1 MNCRLASMADRGRF
15 AILVRAFSLAF
26 VVFLAG
32 PALASD
38 AEPITRKPVITDADS
53 KGQCRKGT
61 SQCRWGGDCVEKQ
74 NKCYNCRKGM
84 KFSHRIGCY
93 ECPPN
98 RTAFE
103 YGNDIVCK
111 SNLRKR
117 TLTR

>member
-1 MNCRLASMADRGRF
+1 MTDLNQLARLPPT
-15 AILVRAFSLAF
+15 IVLALT
-26 VVFLAG
+26 VLLTG
-32 PALASD
+32 PSLASD
-38 AEPITRKPVITDADS
+38 AEPITRKPVITDADD

-103 YGNDIVCK
+103 EGDDIVCK

-117 TLTR
+117 SLTR

>member
-1 MNCRLASMADRGRF
+1 MRFLVALALT
-15 AILVRAFSLAF
+15 ILLAAP
-26 VVFLAG
+26 V
-32 PALASD
+32 LASD
-38 AEPITRKPVITDADS
+38 AEPITRSPIVTDADS

-74 NKCYNCRKGM
+74 NKCYNCRRGQ
-84 KFSHRIGCY
+84 KFSHKIGCY

-98 RTAFE
+98 RTSFE
-103 YGNDIVCK
+103 EGDEIVCK